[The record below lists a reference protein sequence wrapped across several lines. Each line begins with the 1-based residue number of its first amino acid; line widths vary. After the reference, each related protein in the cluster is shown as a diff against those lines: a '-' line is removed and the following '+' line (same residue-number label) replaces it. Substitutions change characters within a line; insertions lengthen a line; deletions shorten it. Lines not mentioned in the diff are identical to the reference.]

1 MSQKVKA
8 KPKAK
13 KPFPSDFVLED
24 IASYT
29 PKDTIKIVNEYL
41 DLADGSELSEIA
53 KMEIIRLF
61 SEYPFIV
68 KLMCC
73 AYEHNGYNS
82 F

>member
-1 MSQKVKA
+1 MGKKVKA

-13 KPFPSDFVLED
+13 RPFPSDFVLED
-24 IASYT
+24 ITNYT
-29 PKDTIKIVNEYL
+29 PKDAIKVVNEYL
-41 DLADGSELSEIA
+41 DLADGSELSGIA
-53 KMEIIRLF
+53 KMEIMRLF
-61 SEYPFIV
+61 NEYPFIV